1 MDSVKAAE
9 AALKTIAKN
18 GRVLPLSRSSRSFD
32 NVSGEPNGIVSQA
45 GEITAIVLP
54 RYKGLSMSEMDD
66 ALRQAVIRGQAKTVL
81 AAASGAT
88 FPPKPLD
95 TLTFDGADWEIKGVT
110 TLAPVG
116 VPILYTIGVIQK

>member
-1 MDSVKAAE
+1 MDSAKTAA

-18 GRVLPLSRSSRSFD
+18 GRKIPIARNGRSFD
-32 NVSGEPNGIVSQA
+32 NVSGQPNGIVSES

-66 ALRQAVIRGQAKTVL
+66 ALKQAVIRGQAKSLL

-95 TLTFDGADWEIKGVT
+95 ILTFDGADWEIKGVT

-116 VPILYTIGVIQK
+116 IPIIYTIGVIQK